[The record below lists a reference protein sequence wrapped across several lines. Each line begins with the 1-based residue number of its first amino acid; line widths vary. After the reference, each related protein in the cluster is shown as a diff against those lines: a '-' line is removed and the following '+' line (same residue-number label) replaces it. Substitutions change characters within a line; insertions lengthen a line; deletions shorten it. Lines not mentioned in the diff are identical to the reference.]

1 MNRKLWIKIVKLENQ
16 LIDFRFLIIKLA
28 NKCNACVEEANQAAQ
43 NAQFAA
49 EDAELH
55 RRQRRKRMLP
65 LPARRKQLILQRP
78 PVSVRL
84 AQFSFKNLY

>member
-16 LIDFRFLIIKLA
+16 LIDFQFLIIKLA
-28 NKCNACVEEANQAAQ
+28 NECNALVEEANQAAQ

-49 EDAELH
+49 EDAELA
-55 RRQRRKRMLP
+55 QAAAEEANAAL
-65 LPARRKQLILQRP
+65 ARGRKQLILQRP

-84 AQFSFKNLY
+84 AQFSFKNLN